1 MYKVIY
7 DNKVIDV
14 IKYPIYLRFLPY
26 DNVVTT
32 GQATAHGVACSDGDT
47 YFALSAEGLA
57 LHPKIKLVTMQ
68 EIEETEYADLLAKL
82 NQGQEILNES
92 QELLNAKSSRIAALS
107 SLCKAKIYAGFT
119 ILLSDGN
126 EHAFKLTAED
136 QLNLL
141 RIEAQL
147 VNPEQDTFIYHSTN
161 QPCRAF
167 SRDDMRKIINAANLH
182 TLYHTTYFNVAKQY
196 INTLSNIED
205 IHKFTYGTNLS
216 GFVTDKSISY
226 ILNRGE
232 NV

>member
-1 MYKVIY
+1 MYKIIY

-32 GQATAHGVACSDGDT
+32 GQTTAHGVACSDGDT
-47 YFALSAEGLA
+47 YFALNAEGLA

-68 EIEETEYADLLAKL
+68 EIEETEYTDLLAKL
-82 NQGQEILNES
+82 NQGQEVLNES
-92 QELLNAKSSRIAALS
+92 KELLNAKASRIAALS

-119 ILLSDGN
+119 ILLSDGT

-147 VNPEQDTFIYHSTN
+147 INPQQDTFIYHSTN

-196 INTLSNIED
+196 INSLSNIED
-205 IHKFTYGTNLS
+205 ILKFTYGTNLS